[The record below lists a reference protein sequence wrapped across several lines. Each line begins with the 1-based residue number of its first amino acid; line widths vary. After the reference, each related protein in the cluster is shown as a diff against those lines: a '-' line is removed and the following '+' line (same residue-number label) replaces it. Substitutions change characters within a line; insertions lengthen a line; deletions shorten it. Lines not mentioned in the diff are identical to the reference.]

1 MNAVVVC
8 VAYVDFSR
16 IINLYT
22 KGVIELAIA
31 PTVGAKFEYEMTCA
45 VKDLDT
51 MVVCVCDEDVAAAVY
66 R

>member
-1 MNAVVVC
+1 VVVC

-16 IINLYT
+16 IINRYT

-31 PTVGAKFEYEMTCA
+31 HAVGAKFEYEMTCA